1 MECGHAAELAHC
13 QPQRGELL
21 SMWPSWWDGTDGS
34 KVLFILF
41 FLTTATSPWQHSP
54 HFHAYSVFPVCAI
67 PACHISPIPIY
78 NTTMHAQKVRLSELR
93 ARIHTRNRWSHR
105 SAEWLPAPVINN
117 ALRNCKLSKA
127 LKVLFVH
134 EQGITVRYATTSA
147 KSLKT
152 KNAQTLHDIAED
164 LFFIFLRFVGILSVK
179 LRCSSV
185 EEHKRIKAAEL

>member
-1 MECGHAAELAHC
+1 MLKLMKDVRPFKYSRKLWNAA
-13 QPQRGELL
+13 LL
-21 SMWPSWWDGTDGS
+21 PSWLIVSRSEESFSQCDHLAGMELMVP
-34 KVLFILF
+34 KYFFFF

-93 ARIHTRNRWSHR
+93 ARIHTRNSWSHR
-105 SAEWLPAPVINN
+105 SAEWLPALVINN

-147 KSLKT
+147 KSLKEM
-152 KNAQTLHDIAED
+152 HRHYMI
-164 LFFIFLRFVGILSVK
+164 
-179 LRCSSV
+179 
-185 EEHKRIKAAEL
+185 